1 MKVVG
6 IDMSS
11 QKTGISL
18 LVDGKY
24 VDHVLIDLYKI
35 KDTDE
40 RIRKMMKAIKT
51 QLNEYKPDMI
61 VMEECLMTNNIKT
74 VKILSYIA
82 GTIIS
87 WADENNVIFKFLLPT
102 AWRKRVGI
110 IQGPKTKREV
120 LKQEAMDMVKNKFKI
135 EVTDDEAEAILIA
148 YSMSCNKNS
157 NDIDIEI

>member
-24 VDHVLIDLYKI
+24 VDHVLIDLHKI

-87 WADENNVIFKFLLPT
+87 WVDENNVIFKFLLPT